1 MKRISVVSSFLV
13 FMIVACASPQKR
25 FEKAVVGNDL
35 SGVESALADGAKPT
49 PYMIGGKSLTALE
62 HAIKHKNREMV
73 ARLLK
78 ADAPVK
84 NTVSDA
90 LIVGIYTG
98 DLEIV
103 KMLVA
108 SGKFDPKSDKGTK
121 LVVAIHSGRPEIVEY
136 LIGVGFPVNATPGY
150 APPLAV
156 AIDKN
161 DTESAKKLLHA
172 GANPNLKDERG
183 ATVFCLALAQ
193 NRSEIALA
201 MLAAKPDV
209 KTHCGNGSPLYWA
222 EKHKNPELSAKI
234 KSLGGKSEYVPPKAE
249 SSKFNHSTAKSEKQ
263 RELDRIKATMDYLA
277 PKIHAIENEM
287 SALGAQVGNTG
298 YSSPTVTGI
307 DCDGQN
313 QNCRNKYQ
321 GGGETGSSYI
331 GRKDREERIRK
342 LRSERFDL
350 VRQYDRLAEEYNK
363 TLEGR

>member
-1 MKRISVVSSFLV
+1 MKEIPVVSSFLV
-13 FMIVACASPQKR
+13 FMLVACASPQKR

-78 ADAPVK
+78 ADAPVS

-90 LIVGIYTG
+90 LTVAIYAG

-121 LVVAIHSGRPEIVEY
+121 LVVAIRSGRPEIVEY
-136 LIGVGFPVNATPGY
+136 LIGAGFPVNATPGY

-222 EKHKNPELSAKI
+222 EKHKNSELSAKI

-263 RELDRIKATMDYLA
+263 RELDRIKATMITSHPRSMRSKMKCQPWA
-277 PKIHAIENEM
+277 HRWATPAIAARLLRALTATGRTRTAVTSTRAAVKRAAAT
-287 SALGAQVGNTG
+287 SAARTG
-298 YSSPTVTGI
+298 KSAYESCGLNALT
-307 DCDGQN
+307 
-313 QNCRNKYQ
+313 
-321 GGGETGSSYI
+321 
-331 GRKDREERIRK
+331 
-342 LRSERFDL
+342 
-350 VRQYDRLAEEYNK
+350 
-363 TLEGR
+363 